1 MRQNLK
7 RDDMKSNSKLTPKDL
22 AMIIMTKLVLLL
34 HVYDDGSGDDCKIGK
49 HPIPDLQGHVIV
61 Y

>member
-1 MRQNLK
+1 
-7 RDDMKSNSKLTPKDL
+7 MKSNSKLIPEDL